1 MGEFCGFRLY
11 QFSQHSWLYF
21 TPGITPPPTDILF
34 LIDGS
39 GSMKKHNF
47 DQLRVLL
54 KNMIDKMSIGPYG
67 SHVALI
73 QFSSRQLTKVE
84 FNLDTYSNRDSYS
97 NKQDIKKAID
107 DMVYQKKYTY
117 TGYAM
122 EMANKEVRLI
132 LKRLLTSSAIK
143 QETIGSVVSQTNT
156 AKNEQPVQC

>member
-11 QFSQHSWLYF
+11 QFSQYSWLYF
-21 TPGITPPPTDILF
+21 TPGVGTPPTDILF

-54 KNMIDKMSIGPYG
+54 KNMIDGIDIGPYR

-84 FNLDTYSNRDSYS
+84 FNLDTYSN
-97 NKQDIKKAID
+97 KEDIKKAID

-132 LKRLLTSSAIK
+132 LKRVLTSSAIK
-143 QETIGSVVSQTNT
+143 RETMGSVVSQT
-156 AKNEQPVQC
+156 KN

>member
-1 MGEFCGFRLY
+1 
-11 QFSQHSWLYF
+11 
-21 TPGITPPPTDILF
+21 
-34 LIDGS
+34 
-39 GSMKKHNF
+39 MKKHNF

-54 KNMIDKMSIGPYG
+54 KNMIDRMDIGPYR

-84 FNLDTYSNRDSYS
+84 FNLDTYSN
-97 NKQDIKKAID
+97 KEDIKKAID

-132 LKRLLTSSAIK
+132 LMRVLTSSAIK
-143 QETIGSVVSQTNT
+143 RETMGSVVSQT
-156 AKNEQPVQC
+156 KN